1 MKRARPLLFLS
12 GACFVVAA
20 CVTSPL
26 GRSQLLLFPESQL
39 ATMGATA
46 FAELREQTPVERS
59 ARTNTSV
66 RCVADAIVAELP
78 RSQRWE
84 VVVFKDDAANAFAL
98 PGGKIGIYTGLLRVA
113 KNQDQLA
120 TVVAHE
126 IAHVLASHA
135 NERVSTS
142 YAAQT
147 GAQLASV
154 LASGGNTQAGQ
165 QLYGLLGLGAQVGIL
180 LPFSRAQES
189 EADLMGLDLMAKAGF
204 DPRQSVNLWENMANE
219 GGARPPEFLSTH
231 PSGTTR
237 IRDLNARL
245 RTALPTY
252 EAAVAAGKRPRCKA

>member
-1 MKRARPLLFLS
+1 
-12 GACFVVAA
+12 V
-20 CVTSPL
+20 
-26 GRSQLLLFPESQL
+26 
-39 ATMGATA
+39 
-46 FAELREQTPVERS
+46 
-59 ARTNTSV
+59 
-66 RCVADAIVAELP
+66 
-78 RSQRWE
+78 
-84 VVVFKDDAANAFAL
+84 
-98 PGGKIGIYTGLLRVA
+98 
-113 KNQDQLA
+113 
-120 TVVAHE
+120 
-126 IAHVLASHA
+126 

-252 EAAVAAGKRPRCKA
+252 EAAVAAGKRPRCKP